1 MKGFLQL
8 LTGNASNNTVDQ
20 QKVLEH
26 DELVLEKLGYKQ
38 TLDRS
43 LSAFKTFGV
52 SFSCCSVISGLTIL
66 LGDALQSGGPVTVVW
81 GWPIV
86 AFFTLMVGLSLA
98 EICSAFPTTGGLYF
112 WTTKLASADWVPVAS
127 WMTGYFNWLGLFT
140 TFGIAIASTDLAMA
154 QFLGSVISMTTS
166 YNPSTYVIF
175 AIYIG
180 ILFLHGFINS
190 MAVRM
195 NGIFNSVSVWW
206 HIFGTVILIAV
217 PLAKTPEFAPASFV
231 FTQWVNETGWSS
243 GFYVF
248 MLGLLQSQYTLSGYD
263 AAAHMAE
270 ETQDA
275 QKGGPMGIIW
285 AIVSSFVAGWVFLI
299 GITFCI
305 TDFQGQV
312 IEPAVGVTLAQ
323 IFLDHVGRS
332 GTIFLIII
340 ILGGQFF
347 CGSALTLASSRMVYA
362 FARDGALPLSKYL
375 RRLDK
380 HKSPVAAVWFNI
392 AFSLILGIPY
402 MWSDEVYS
410 AIVSVNTIASSVS
423 YLIPILCRIILAR
436 KTFQPGPFHLGRFS
450 IPVGVISSLWIG
462 ITSILFVC
470 PTQYPVTAGNMN
482 YALVPFVLVI
492 GLCTI
497 YYAVWGRKWFRP
509 GSGRDFGDD
518 AGSMEQT
525 DSDSKAV
532 GMGSTFPNEK
542 EEL

>member
-1 MKGFLQL
+1 MSIFILDNNL
-8 LTGNASNNTVDQ
+8 LLYGSVVSTES
-20 QKVLEH
+20 
-26 DELVLEKLGYKQ
+26 
-38 TLDRS
+38 S
-43 LSAFKTFGV
+43 L
-52 SFSCCSVISGLTIL
+52 
-66 LGDALQSGGPVTVVW
+66 
-81 GWPIV
+81 
-86 AFFTLMVGLSLA
+86 
-98 EICSAFPTTGGLYF
+98 
-112 WTTKLASADWVPVAS
+112 
-127 WMTGYFNWLGLFT
+127 
-140 TFGIAIASTDLAMA
+140 IAIASTDLAMA
-154 QFLGSVISMTTS
+154 RFLGSVISMTTS

-175 AIYIG
+175 AMYVG

-190 MAVRM
+190 MAVRL
-195 NGIFNSVSVWW
+195 NGTFNSISVWW
-206 HIFGTVILIAV
+206 HIIGTVVLIAV
-217 PLAKTPEFAPASFV
+217 PLANTPEFAPASFV

-270 ETQDA
+270 ETKDA
-275 QKGGPMGIIW
+275 QKRGPWGIIW
-285 AIVSSFVAGWVFLI
+285 SIVSAFVVGWVFLI

-312 IEPAVGVTLAQ
+312 MEPAVGVTLAQ
-323 IFLDHVGRS
+323 ILFDHVGRT

-380 HKSPVAAVWFNI
+380 KKSPVAAVWFNI
-392 AFSLILGIPY
+392 AFSLILGVPY
-402 MWSDEVYS
+402 MWSDEVYT

-436 KTFQPGPFHLGRFS
+436 KTFQRGPFHLGRFS
-450 IPVGVISSLWIG
+450 IPVGIVASLWICV
-462 ITSILFVC
+462 TSVLFVC
-470 PTQYPVTAGNMN
+470 PTEYPVTAGNMN

-509 GSGRDFGDD
+509 GSGRDFADD
-518 AGSMEQT
+518 EDAESMEHA
-525 DSDSKAV
+525 DDDLKVADVGDAKA
-532 GMGSTFPNEK
+532 GAFATEK
-542 EEL
+542 QELD